1 MLATKHACSHRLS
14 SHSLSPL
21 FSHTSR
27 RFEIEDEDGNQIGT
41 TAMRLTL
48 GFQKRDPDGGLE
60 QEGRG
65 DEGKTAQDACSKPKA
80 LGFQE
85 TPATSAS
92 LDTDPGWSQ
101 SSLLT
106 SCDATPQTIAAQA
119 GETATHFSSRRGAA
133 APTPL
138 ALHRVHLAFDDPGP
152 PPPAPSTPD
161 MPPQS
166 ASASSPPA
174 AVSPT
179 AGDDSWQVCSSTV
192 SESAAEHNATAD
204 VAPEQTAGKDGVRT
218 PEPSQHKQQPQKLE
232 DQKLDSSD
240 DDDFASLRPRIGLR
254 GRAVAAAD
262 AGACAPARDLVP
274 VDAGLVPEKHEEESE
289 ACRQEQD
296 ASETGDIGHRSEDE
310 EEEAAYRW
318 LVGSSRPPVGL
329 ASPPCSKDALPDM
342 KAAGGASGDGTSRNV
357 ASADG
362 EVAVCPDASRPISS
376 KKSGGLSLLANIWED
391 SDMAQI
397 NLSPP
402 RERMTIEER
411 GARLR
416 ISAGRDHG
424 EVSAHAEGGLDGVA
438 LLHGSQTNSRRD
450 FTSPSHTSSAS
461 SSTANGAAGRGAI
474 LGHKDAGGRAAQS
487 LLNSLSLWTPLKSS
501 PPPESP
507 LALAGEDGQGRDSGR
522 GSEGEPYG
530 DEVESDCQSVSQDQ
544 QDKMPWPQRQLLK
557 RLKNQVVGLQQ
568 RLGQQEQELE
578 MLRREGTESGRQA
591 PSDADL
597 ESQAEALRAQLQAER
612 AARAEVEEALMDE
625 RRKVEQLSRAMADNA
640 DSWAVSLSSCTPS
653 CLLDTAHDLC
663 RLVLATE
670 LSHPTM
676 APIQLLEAAVNERMT
691 AMCRT

>member
-1 MLATKHACSHRLS
+1 MLAAKLTCSHRLS

-48 GFQKRDPDGGLE
+48 GFQKCDPDGGLE
-60 QEGRG
+60 QEGRS
-65 DEGKTAQDACSKPKA
+65 EKGKTAQDACSKAKA
-80 LGFQE
+80 LGLHE

-92 LDTDPGWSQ
+92 LDTDPLGGWSQ
-101 SSLLT
+101 SSLPT

-138 ALHRVHLAFDDPGP
+138 ALHRVHLAFDDQGP

-174 AVSPT
+174 AVAPT

-204 VAPEQTAGKDGVRT
+204 VALQQTAGKDRVRT
-218 PEPSQHKQQPQKLE
+218 PEHSQHKQQQQKLKE
-232 DQKLDSSD
+232 QKLDSSD

-310 EEEAAYRW
+310 EEEAGYRW

-329 ASPPCSKDALPDM
+329 ASPPCSKDALPDK

-357 ASADG
+357 ATADG
-362 EVAVCPDASRPISS
+362 EVAVCLDASRPVSS

-391 SDMAQI
+391 SDMAHI

-474 LGHKDAGGRAAQS
+474 LAHKDAGGRAAQS

-530 DEVESDCQSVSQDQ
+530 EGVESDCQSVSQDQ

-578 MLRREGTESGRQA
+578 VLRRERTESGGRA
-591 PSDADL
+591 PSDTHL
-597 ESQAEALRAQLQAER
+597 ESQTEALRAELQAER
-612 AARAEVEEALMDE
+612 AARAEVEKALMDE

-653 CLLDTAHDLC
+653 SLPSCTPSFVFWKPPCSLHAGVGHRAFSPGYGADTA
-663 RLVLATE
+663 T
-670 LSHPTM
+670 
-676 APIQLLEAAVNERMT
+676 
-691 AMCRT
+691 